1 MMHEEDIKRIQDVE
15 EILEKELRTEMK
27 KIVDAG
33 AFAPGQPKTLCEA
46 VDLMLKMNELEG
58 CNSDP
63 MMEGY
68 SGRRGRSPMT
78 GRYVSRDYMDSMP
91 GRDGSYDGMY
101 RMNGSYNGGSYGG
114 VGYVKGS
121 YDDPYNGGSYN
132 MGYSG
137 HSINDR
143 MIAALE
149 NMMGNA
155 KSDYEKHEIVDAIH
169 KLQNR

>member
-1 MMHEEDIKRIQDVE
+1 MREDDMKCVESVE

-27 KIVDAG
+27 KINDAG
-33 AFAPGQPKTLCEA
+33 AFAPGQTKTLCEA
-46 VDLMLKMNELEG
+46 VDLMLKMKEYKEWA
-58 CNSDP
+58 NSE

-78 GRYVSRDYMDSMP
+78 GRYVSRDYMDTMP
-91 GRDGSYDGMY
+91 GRDGSYDGAY

-114 VGYVKGS
+114 VGYVRGS

>member
-1 MMHEEDIKRIQDVE
+1 MREDDMKCMESVE

-27 KIVDAG
+27 KINDAG
-33 AFAPGQPKTLCEA
+33 AFAPGQTKTLCEA
-46 VDLMLKMNELEG
+46 VDLMLKMKEYGEWANGE
-58 CNSDP
+58 
-63 MMEGY
+63 MMGGY

-91 GRDGSYDGMY
+91 GRDGSYDGTY

-114 VGYVKGS
+114 VGYVRGS

-149 NMMGNA
+149 GMVDNA
-155 KSDYEKHEIVDAIH
+155 KSDYERQEIIAAIH

>member
-33 AFAPGQPKTLCEA
+33 AFAPGQSKTLCEA

-78 GRYVSRDYMDSMP
+78 GRYVSRDY
-91 GRDGSYDGMY
+91 RDGSY
-101 RMNGSYNGGSYGG
+101 RMDPHVMMDSFTGGSYGG

-155 KSDYEKHEIVDAIH
+155 KSDYEKQEIVNAIH

>member
-1 MMHEEDIKRIQDVE
+1 MREDDMKCMESVE

-27 KIVDAG
+27 KINDAG
-33 AFAPGQPKTLCEA
+33 AFAPGQTKTLCEA
-46 VDLMLKMNELEG
+46 VDLMLKMKEYKDWADSE
-58 CNSDP
+58 
-63 MMEGY
+63 MMGGY

-78 GRYVSRDYMDSMP
+78 GRYVSRDYREYMP
-91 GRDGSYDGMY
+91 NMDGSYDGSY

>member
-1 MMHEEDIKRIQDVE
+1 MHEDDMKCMQSVE

-33 AFAPGQPKTLCEA
+33 AFAPGQSKTLCEA
-46 VDLMLKMNELEG
+46 VDLMLKMEEYEDRNMG
-58 CNSDP
+58 

-68 SGRRGRSPMT
+68 SERRGRSPMT
-78 GRYVSRDYMDSMP
+78 GRYVSRDY
-91 GRDGSYDGMY
+91 RDGSYDSYTM
-101 RMNGSYNGGSYGG
+101 RGSYNGGGSYGG
-114 VGYVKGS
+114 VGYVRGS
-121 YDDPYNGGSYN
+121 YDDPYNGGSYG

-149 NMMGNA
+149 GMVDNA
-155 KSDYEKHEIVDAIH
+155 KSDYERQEVINAIH

>member
-1 MMHEEDIKRIQDVE
+1 MHEDDMKCMQSVE
-15 EILEKELRTEMK
+15 EILEKELRAEMK

-33 AFAPGQPKTLCEA
+33 AFAPGQSKTLCEA
-46 VDLMLKMNELEG
+46 VDLMLKMNEYEDRNMG
-58 CNSDP
+58 

-68 SGRRGRSPMT
+68 SERRGRSPMT
-78 GRYVSRDYMDSMP
+78 GRYVSRDY
-91 GRDGSYDGMY
+91 RDGSYDPYTMRG
-101 RMNGSYNGGSYGG
+101 GYNVGGSYGG
-114 VGYVKGS
+114 VGYVRGS
-121 YDDPYNGGSYN
+121 YDDPYNGGSYG

-149 NMMGNA
+149 GMVDNA
-155 KSDYEKHEIVDAIH
+155 KSDYEKQEIINAIH

>member
-1 MMHEEDIKRIQDVE
+1 MREDDMKCMESVE

-27 KIVDAG
+27 KINDAG
-33 AFAPGQPKTLCEA
+33 AFAPGQTKTLCEA
-46 VDLMLKMNELEG
+46 VDLMLKMKEYKEWAG
-58 CNSDP
+58 SEIMD
-63 MMEGY
+63 GY

-78 GRYVSRDYMDSMP
+78 GRYVSRDYRDNMP
-91 GRDGSYDGMY
+91 GRDGSYDGSY

-114 VGYVKGS
+114 VGYVRGS

-137 HSINDR
+137 HSVNDR

-149 NMMGNA
+149 SMMGNA

>member
-1 MMHEEDIKRIQDVE
+1 MREDDMKCMESVE

-27 KIVDAG
+27 KINDAG
-33 AFAPGQPKTLCEA
+33 AFAPGQTKTLCEA
-46 VDLMLKMNELEG
+46 VDLMLKMKKYKDWADSE
-58 CNSDP
+58 
-63 MMEGY
+63 MMGGY

-78 GRYVSRDYMDSMP
+78 GRYVSRDYMEYMP
-91 GRDGSYDGMY
+91 GRDGSYDGSY

>member
-1 MMHEEDIKRIQDVE
+1 MHEEDMKCVKNVE
-15 EILEKELRTEMK
+15 EILEKELRNEMK

-33 AFAPGQPKTLCEA
+33 VFAPGQSKTLCDA
-46 VDLMLKMNELEG
+46 VDLMLKMKEYEDWAM
-58 CNSDP
+58 SESMD
-63 MMEGY
+63 GY

-78 GRYVSRDYMDSMP
+78 GRYVSRDYMSPMPMRDSSY
-91 GRDGSYDGMY
+91 GSYNV
-101 RMNGSYNGGSYGG
+101 RGSYNGGSYGG
-114 VGYVKGS
+114 VGYVNGS

-137 HSINDR
+137 HSMNDR

-149 NMMGNA
+149 NMAGSATN
-155 KSDYEKHEIVDAIH
+155 ELERQEIMNAIH

>member
-1 MMHEEDIKRIQDVE
+1 MHEEDMKCMKSVE
-15 EILEKELRTEMK
+15 EILEKELRAEMK

-33 AFAPGQPKTLCEA
+33 AFAPGQSKTLCEA
-46 VDLMLKMNELEG
+46 VDLMLKIQDYEERDAG
-58 CNSDP
+58 

-68 SGRRGRSPMT
+68 SERRGRSPMT
-78 GRYVSRDYMDSMP
+78 GRYVSRDY
-91 GRDGSYDGMY
+91 REGSYGMEPY
-101 RMNGSYNGGSYGG
+101 SMRGSYNGGSYGG
-114 VGYVKGS
+114 VGYVHGS

-149 NMMGNA
+149 GMAGNA
-155 KSDYEKHEIVDAIH
+155 KSEYERQEVLTAIH

>member
-1 MMHEEDIKRIQDVE
+1 M
-15 EILEKELRTEMK
+15 
-27 KIVDAG
+27 
-33 AFAPGQPKTLCEA
+33 
-46 VDLMLKMNELEG
+46 
-58 CNSDP
+58 DP
-63 MMEGY
+63 HVM
-68 SGRRGRSPMT
+68 
-78 GRYVSRDYMDSMP
+78 MDSFT
-91 GRDGSYDGMY
+91 
-101 RMNGSYNGGSYGG
+101 GGSYGG